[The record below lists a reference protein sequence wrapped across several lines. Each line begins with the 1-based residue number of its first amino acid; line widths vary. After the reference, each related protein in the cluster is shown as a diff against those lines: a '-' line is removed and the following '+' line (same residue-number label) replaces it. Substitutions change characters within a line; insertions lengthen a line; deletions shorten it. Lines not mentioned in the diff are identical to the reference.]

1 MENLKLEDKFSKI
14 RIQLLWDRDNKGH
27 AFWGIMLAKMKIIEN
42 NKIKTCATDG
52 RDIFY
57 NREYCESI
65 SFEQLKGVIVHEV
78 KHRALMH
85 HVRQQHR
92 DTTVWN
98 IACDLSENPIIID
111 AGLQLPDGV
120 LLDPKFKGWSAEKI
134 YNEIFQEIQQP
145 RKQIQ
150 KGASGSSGDG
160 QNGQG
165 DIPSWLQPQSWGNI
179 VDNVC
184 DKLSPSELKEEE
196 ADVREDIFQAVRQA
210 KSRGTV
216 PAEIKKMIDRMKR
229 AEIDW
234 EDVIQRHVQGD
245 VPHNFTYRKIHRKFY
260 YNNNIIAPTVD
271 YVGCGNVVVGVDS
284 SGSVTDK
291 ELQLFLGGLNAL
303 SLELKPKS
311 VTIITCDSK
320 VQNVYKFEQGE
331 EITKISADGRG
342 GTCVMPVFN
351 YIEENDLDVDSFIY
365 FTDMGV
371 HDFPE
376 EEMPYPVLWVSTD
389 LDSDKAPIGQTT
401 YLKVA

>member
-1 MENLKLEDKFSKI
+1 M
-14 RIQLLWDRDNKGH
+14 
-27 AFWGIMLAKMKIIEN
+27 KM
-42 NKIKTCATDG
+42 
-52 RDIFY
+52 
-57 NREYCESI
+57 
-65 SFEQLKGVIVHEV
+65 
-78 KHRALMH
+78 
-85 HVRQQHR
+85 
-92 DTTVWN
+92 
-98 IACDLSENPIIID
+98 
-111 AGLQLPDGV
+111 
-120 LLDPKFKGWSAEKI
+120 SAS
-134 YNEIFQEIQQP
+134 
-145 RKQIQ
+145 
-150 KGASGSSGDG
+150 GASDDG

-165 DIPSWLQPQSWGNI
+165 EQPSWLQPQSWGNI

-196 ADVREDIFQAVRQA
+196 ANVREDIFQAVRQA
-210 KSRGTV
+210 KDRGTV

-260 YNNNIIAPTVD
+260 YNNNIIAPTID
-271 YVGCGNVVVGVDS
+271 YVGCGNLVVGVDS

-320 VQNVYKFEQGE
+320 IQNVYKFEQGE

-365 FTDMGV
+365 FTDMGIF
-371 HDFPE
+371 DFPE
-376 EEMPYPVLWVSTD
+376 KELPYPVLWVSTD